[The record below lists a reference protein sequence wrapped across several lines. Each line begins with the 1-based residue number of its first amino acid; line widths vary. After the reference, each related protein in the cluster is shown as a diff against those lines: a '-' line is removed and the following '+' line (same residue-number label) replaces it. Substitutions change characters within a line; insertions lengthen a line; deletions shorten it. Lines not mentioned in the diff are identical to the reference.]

1 MNQTTNST
9 QELINMLF
17 TNYTP
22 DTLTQDLKPSD
33 FVISLL
39 PAAYEKNEAYGL
51 GMAFQLLSNVK
62 LDSEFII
69 RHAQEGLDLALLTST
84 TLMESEVKNE
94 KDFAFVISHDA
105 QMAIVERMLH
115 DDVHTI
121 QHHGDKGFL
130 NVLDFLTAL
139 TGRYNLQKYTNE
151 LGSTYESQ
159 KDYYVSKLVESTLMA
174 VHGAVVIEESRAEL
188 NPNKEEAEAQLGA
201 VQDAAFTTIN
211 RYLRFMSNETLNHMI
226 ESGLAYP
233 IQAIMQNPEYTAE
246 QFIEH
251 AHDYL
256 ELAELTSFAS
266 DLALN
271 ADKGTPEQL
280 MVLDLTL
287 DIISAMHD
295 QQRFSDSVEE
305 VEHRETV
312 DEETFE
318 DLNK

>member
-9 QELINMLF
+9 QELINLLF
-17 TNYTP
+17 TNYAPETE
-22 DTLTQDLKPSD
+22 TKDLVPSD
-33 FVISLL
+33 FVINLL
-39 PAAYEKNEAYGL
+39 PAAYDKNEAYGL

-69 RHAQEGLDLALLTST
+69 RHAKEGLDLSLLTST

-115 DDVHTI
+115 DDLHTI
-121 QHHGDKGFL
+121 HHHGDKAFS
-130 NVLDFLTAL
+130 NVLDFLTTL
-139 TGRYNLQKYTNE
+139 IGRYNLQEYTNE

-159 KDYYVSKLVESTLMA
+159 KNYYVSKLVESTLES
-174 VHGAVVIEESRAEL
+174 VQGAVTIEESRTSL
-188 NPNKEEAEAQLGA
+188 NSNKEEAEAQLGA
-201 VQDAAFTTIN
+201 VQDAAFKTIN
-211 RYLRFMSNETLNHMI
+211 RYLRFMSIETLNGMI

-233 IQAIMQNPEYTAE
+233 IQAIMQNPVYTPE

-256 ELAELTSFAS
+256 TIAELTSFAS

-271 ADKGTPEQL
+271 ADSGTPEQL
-280 MVLDLTL
+280 KVLDLTL
-287 DIISAMHD
+287 DIITGMHN
-295 QQRFSDSVEE
+295 QQRFSDPVEE
-305 VEHRETV
+305 VEHHETL
-312 DEETFE
+312 DEEGFE